1 MATME
6 DQKGEEKLANIK
18 NSIYFGPQTIHK
30 GAKSLNT
37 PLELNT
43 YQECWNSAAKES
55 STHHHTGYES
65 ILKHRRLSSSLTA
78 SISSL
83 RYRAD
88 PLSES
93 TAPRFPITVYR
104 FPFGNFHCPDS
115 DGPLDLRS

>member
-1 MATME
+1 MFVSVSVSITNFNRASCRLRETCKH
-6 DQKGEEKLANIK
+6 QKFNILWTSEKRV
-18 NSIYFGPQTIHK
+18 HK
-30 GAKSLNT
+30 QYTK
-37 PLELNT
+37 ER
-43 YQECWNSAAKES
+43 KES

-93 TAPRFPITVYR
+93 TRFPITVYR
-104 FPFGNFHCPDS
+104 FPFGSFHYPDS